1 MQEDFIILQ
10 DIPEENAPADKATSG
25 NLPAEHD
32 TTGKTSA
39 DNNPAGSTS
48 AMNNKTGNASAEP
61 EVTIGGR
68 RAAKPAYQ
76 AVLDSRLYRTM
87 QNITNLM
94 DRYYLDGVVVH
105 VYFSAFRL
113 RSIPLTLAILN
124 NTLRD
129 IFLGMLPFFVGDVID
144 FFHKANKRN
153 MALIDGFL
161 NDDEAIIHEVN
172 RKATQ
177 SALVLIA
184 LVIGII
190 LVVYGLIWLT
200 KTLGTALFS

>member
-1 MQEDFIILQ
+1 MSFEHSEDFPV
-10 DIPEENAPADKATSG
+10 IPQQEMPQQEGGTDRS
-25 NLPAEHD
+25 EQQH
-32 TTGKTSA
+32 SA
-39 DNNPAGSTS
+39 DG
-48 AMNNKTGNASAEP
+48 NK
-61 EVTIGGR
+61 R
-68 RAAKPAYQ
+68 RPFSDRSEK
-76 AVLDSRLYRTM
+76 LRSSRLYRAT
-87 QNITNLM
+87 QAVTLWM
-94 DRYYLDGVVVH
+94 DRYNVDGVAGLVPGGVGDIVSAGFAVVH

-153 MALIDGFL
+153 MALIDGFI
-161 NDDEAIIHEVN
+161 NDDEIVIHEVN

-177 SALVLIA
+177 SAAILISLAIAIMLLLWGLV
-184 LVIGII
+184 
-190 LVVYGLIWLT
+190 WLT

>member
-1 MQEDFIILQ
+1 MSFEHSEDFPV
-10 DIPEENAPADKATSG
+10 IPQQEMPQQEGGTDRSEQQHSVDG
-25 NLPAEHD
+25 N
-32 TTGKTSA
+32 K
-39 DNNPAGSTS
+39 
-48 AMNNKTGNASAEP
+48 
-61 EVTIGGR
+61 R
-68 RAAKPAYQ
+68 RPSSDRSEK
-76 AVLDSRLYRTM
+76 LRSSRLYRAT
-87 QNITNLM
+87 QAVTLWM
-94 DRYYLDGVVVH
+94 DRYNVDGVAGLVPGGVGDIVSAGFAVVH

-153 MALIDGFL
+153 MALIDGFI
-161 NDDEAIIHEVN
+161 NDDEIVIHEVN

-177 SALVLIA
+177 SAAILISLAIAIMLLLWGLV
-184 LVIGII
+184 
-190 LVVYGLIWLT
+190 WLT

>member
-1 MQEDFIILQ
+1 MSFEHSEDFPV
-10 DIPEENAPADKATSG
+10 IPQQEMPQQEGGTDRS
-25 NLPAEHD
+25 EQQH
-32 TTGKTSA
+32 SA
-39 DNNPAGSTS
+39 DG
-48 AMNNKTGNASAEP
+48 NK
-61 EVTIGGR
+61 R
-68 RAAKPAYQ
+68 RPSSDRSEK
-76 AVLDSRLYRTM
+76 LRSSRLYRAT
-87 QNITNLM
+87 QAVTLWM
-94 DRYYLDGVVVH
+94 DRYNVDGVAGLVPGGVGDIVSAGFAVVH

-161 NDDEAIIHEVN
+161 NNNQEIIHEVN

-177 SALVLIA
+177 SALVLVA
-184 LVIGII
+184 LVAAIIG
-190 LVVYGLIWLT
+190 VVYALIWLT
-200 KTLGTALFS
+200 QTLGTALFS

>member
-1 MQEDFIILQ
+1 MSFEHSEDFPV
-10 DIPEENAPADKATSG
+10 IPQQEMPQQEGGTDRS
-25 NLPAEHD
+25 EQQH
-32 TTGKTSA
+32 SA
-39 DNNPAGSTS
+39 DG
-48 AMNNKTGNASAEP
+48 NK
-61 EVTIGGR
+61 R
-68 RAAKPAYQ
+68 RPSSDRSEK
-76 AVLDSRLYRTM
+76 LRSSRLYRAT
-87 QNITNLM
+87 QAVTLWM
-94 DRYYLDGVVVH
+94 DRYNVDGVAGLVPGGVGDIVSAGFAVVH

-153 MALIDGFL
+153 MALIDGFI
-161 NDDEAIIHEVN
+161 NGDEIVIHEVN

-177 SALVLIA
+177 SAAILISLAIAIMLLLWGLV
-184 LVIGII
+184 
-190 LVVYGLIWLT
+190 WLT

>member
-1 MQEDFIILQ
+1 MSSGHSEDFPV
-10 DIPEENAPADKATSG
+10 IPQQEMPQQEGGTDRS
-25 NLPAEHD
+25 EQQH
-32 TTGKTSA
+32 SA
-39 DNNPAGSTS
+39 DG
-48 AMNNKTGNASAEP
+48 NK
-61 EVTIGGR
+61 R
-68 RAAKPAYQ
+68 RPSSDRSEK
-76 AVLDSRLYRTM
+76 LRSSRLYRAT
-87 QNITNLM
+87 QAVTLWM
-94 DRYYLDGVVVH
+94 DRYNVDGVAGLVPGGVGDIVSAGFAVVH

-153 MALIDGFL
+153 MALIDGFI
-161 NDDEAIIHEVN
+161 NDDEIVIHEVN

-177 SALVLIA
+177 SAAILISLAIAIMLLLWGLV
-184 LVIGII
+184 
-190 LVVYGLIWLT
+190 WLT

>member
-1 MQEDFIILQ
+1 MATNEQKKTDLLNSRIYQSMQ
-10 DIPEENAPADKATSG
+10 G
-25 NLPAEHD
+25 
-32 TTGKTSA
+32 
-39 DNNPAGSTS
+39 
-48 AMNNKTGNASAEP
+48 
-61 EVTIGGR
+61 
-68 RAAKPAYQ
+68 
-76 AVLDSRLYRTM
+76 
-87 QNITNLM
+87 ITQWM
-94 DRYYLDGVVVH
+94 DRYYLDGVTGLIPGGVGDIVSALFAVVH

-153 MALIDGFL
+153 MQLIDGFL
-161 NDDEAIIHEVN
+161 TNDETTIHEVN

-177 SALVLIA
+177 SLVVVIA

-190 LVVYGLIWLT
+190 LMIYALIWLT
-200 KTLGTALFS
+200 QTLGTILFS

>member
-1 MQEDFIILQ
+1 MSFEHSEDFPV
-10 DIPEENAPADKATSG
+10 IPQQEMPQQEGGTDRS
-25 NLPAEHD
+25 EQQH
-32 TTGKTSA
+32 SA
-39 DNNPAGSTS
+39 DG
-48 AMNNKTGNASAEP
+48 NK
-61 EVTIGGR
+61 R
-68 RAAKPAYQ
+68 RPSSDRSEK
-76 AVLDSRLYRTM
+76 LRSSRLYRAT
-87 QNITNLM
+87 QAVTLWM
-94 DRYYLDGVVVH
+94 DRYNVDGVAGLVPGGVGDIVSAGFAVVH

-153 MALIDGFL
+153 MALIDGFI
-161 NDDEAIIHEVN
+161 NDDDIVIHEVN

-177 SALVLIA
+177 SAAILISLAIAIMLLLWGLV
-184 LVIGII
+184 
-190 LVVYGLIWLT
+190 WLT

>member
-1 MQEDFIILQ
+1 MSFEHSEDFPV
-10 DIPEENAPADKATSG
+10 IPQQEMPQQEEGTDRS
-25 NLPAEHD
+25 EQQH
-32 TTGKTSA
+32 SA
-39 DNNPAGSTS
+39 DG
-48 AMNNKTGNASAEP
+48 NK
-61 EVTIGGR
+61 R
-68 RAAKPAYQ
+68 RPSSDRSEK
-76 AVLDSRLYRTM
+76 LRSSRLYRAT
-87 QNITNLM
+87 QAVTLWM
-94 DRYYLDGVVVH
+94 DRYNVDGVAGLVPGGVGDIVSAGFAVVH

-161 NDDEAIIHEVN
+161 NNNQEIIHEVN

-177 SALVLIA
+177 SALVLVA
-184 LVIGII
+184 LVAAIIG
-190 LVVYGLIWLT
+190 VVYALIWLT
-200 KTLGTALFS
+200 QTLGTALFS

>member
-1 MQEDFIILQ
+1 MSFEHSEDFPV
-10 DIPEENAPADKATSG
+10 IPQQEMPQQEGGTDRS
-25 NLPAEHD
+25 EQQH
-32 TTGKTSA
+32 SA
-39 DNNPAGSTS
+39 DG
-48 AMNNKTGNASAEP
+48 NK
-61 EVTIGGR
+61 R
-68 RAAKPAYQ
+68 RPSSDRSEK
-76 AVLDSRLYRTM
+76 LRSSRLYRAT
-87 QNITNLM
+87 QAVTLWM
-94 DRYYLDGVVVH
+94 DRYNVDGVAGLVPGGVGDIVSAGFAVVH

-153 MALIDGFL
+153 MALIDGFIN
-161 NDDEAIIHEVN
+161 NDEIVIHEVN

-177 SALVLIA
+177 SAAILISLAIAIMLLLWGLV
-184 LVIGII
+184 
-190 LVVYGLIWLT
+190 WLT

>member
-1 MQEDFIILQ
+1 MSFEHSEDFPV
-10 DIPEENAPADKATSG
+10 IPQQEMQQQEGGTDRS
-25 NLPAEHD
+25 EQQH
-32 TTGKTSA
+32 SA
-39 DNNPAGSTS
+39 DG
-48 AMNNKTGNASAEP
+48 NK
-61 EVTIGGR
+61 R
-68 RAAKPAYQ
+68 RPSSDRSEK
-76 AVLDSRLYRTM
+76 LRSSRLYRAT
-87 QNITNLM
+87 QAVTLWM
-94 DRYYLDGVVVH
+94 DRYNVDGVAGLVPGGVGDIVSAGFAVVH

-153 MALIDGFL
+153 MALIDGFI
-161 NDDEAIIHEVN
+161 NDDEIVIHEVN

-177 SALVLIA
+177 SAAILIFLAVAIMLLLWGLV
-184 LVIGII
+184 
-190 LVVYGLIWLT
+190 WLT

>member
-1 MQEDFIILQ
+1 MSMENER
-10 DIPEENAPADKATSG
+10 DI
-25 NLPAEHD
+25 
-32 TTGKTSA
+32 
-39 DNNPAGSTS
+39 
-48 AMNNKTGNASAEP
+48 
-61 EVTIGGR
+61 
-68 RAAKPAYQ
+68 AKNE
-76 AVLDSRLYRTM
+76 
-87 QNITNLM
+87 QNIAEDKQNIAKNEKKERLKKSRIYQSMQGITQWM
-94 DRYYLDGVVVH
+94 DRYYLDGVAGLVPGGIGDIVSAVFAVVH

-161 NDDEAIIHEVN
+161 NNDEVVIREVN

-177 SALVLIA
+177 SALVLVA

>member
-1 MQEDFIILQ
+1 MKDEIKLIK
-10 DIPEENAPADKATSG
+10 EE
-25 NLPAEHD
+25 
-32 TTGKTSA
+32 
-39 DNNPAGSTS
+39 
-48 AMNNKTGNASAEP
+48 
-61 EVTIGGR
+61 
-68 RAAKPAYQ
+68 AKK
-76 AVLDSRLYRTM
+76 LKLKDSRLYNAM
-87 QNITNLM
+87 QDITQWM
-94 DRYYLDGVVVH
+94 DRYYLDGVAGLVPGGIGDMVSAVFAVVH

-161 NDDEAIIHEVN
+161 NNNQEIIHEVN

-177 SALVLIA
+177 SALVLVA
-184 LVIGII
+184 LVAAIIG
-190 LVVYGLIWLT
+190 VVYALIWLT
-200 KTLGTALFS
+200 QTLGTALFS

>member
-1 MQEDFIILQ
+1 MKDEIKFIK
-10 DIPEENAPADKATSG
+10 EE
-25 NLPAEHD
+25 
-32 TTGKTSA
+32 
-39 DNNPAGSTS
+39 
-48 AMNNKTGNASAEP
+48 
-61 EVTIGGR
+61 
-68 RAAKPAYQ
+68 AKKQ
-76 AVLDSRLYRTM
+76 KLKDSRLYNAM
-87 QNITNLM
+87 QDITQWM
-94 DRYYLDGVVVH
+94 DRYYLDGVAGLVPGGIGDMVSAVFAVVH

-161 NDDEAIIHEVN
+161 NNNQEIIHEVN

-177 SALVLIA
+177 SALVLVA
-184 LVIGII
+184 LVAAIIG
-190 LVVYGLIWLT
+190 VVYALIWLT
-200 KTLGTALFS
+200 QTLGTALFS

>member
-1 MQEDFIILQ
+1 MSFEHSEDFPV
-10 DIPEENAPADKATSG
+10 IPQQEMPQQEGGTDRS
-25 NLPAEHD
+25 EQQH
-32 TTGKTSA
+32 SA
-39 DNNPAGSTS
+39 DG
-48 AMNNKTGNASAEP
+48 NK
-61 EVTIGGR
+61 R
-68 RAAKPAYQ
+68 RPSSDRSEK
-76 AVLDSRLYRTM
+76 LRSSRLYRAT
-87 QNITNLM
+87 QAVTLWM
-94 DRYYLDGVVVH
+94 DRYNVDGVAGLVPGGVGDIVSAGFAVVH

-153 MALIDGFL
+153 MALIDGFI
-161 NDDEAIIHEVN
+161 NDDVTIIHEVN

-177 SALVLIA
+177 SAAILISLAIAIMLLLWGLV
-184 LVIGII
+184 
-190 LVVYGLIWLT
+190 WLT

>member
-1 MQEDFIILQ
+1 MPQQEGGTDRSEQ
-10 DIPEENAPADKATSG
+10 QHSAGG
-25 NLPAEHD
+25 N
-32 TTGKTSA
+32 K
-39 DNNPAGSTS
+39 
-48 AMNNKTGNASAEP
+48 
-61 EVTIGGR
+61 R
-68 RAAKPAYQ
+68 RPSSDRSEK
-76 AVLDSRLYRTM
+76 LRSSRLYRAT
-87 QNITNLM
+87 QAVTLWM
-94 DRYYLDGVVVH
+94 DRYNVDGVAGLVPGGVGDIVSAGFAVVH

-153 MALIDGFL
+153 MALIDGFI
-161 NDDEAIIHEVN
+161 NDDEIVIHEVN

-177 SALVLIA
+177 SAAILIFLAVAIMLLLWGLV
-184 LVIGII
+184 
-190 LVVYGLIWLT
+190 WLT

>member
-1 MQEDFIILQ
+1 MGD
-10 DIPEENAPADKATSG
+10 SV
-25 NLPAEHD
+25 
-32 TTGKTSA
+32 SA
-39 DNNPAGSTS
+39 GFA
-48 AMNNKTGNASAEP
+48 
-61 EVTIGGR
+61 
-68 RAAKPAYQ
+68 
-76 AVLDSRLYRTM
+76 
-87 QNITNLM
+87 
-94 DRYYLDGVVVH
+94 VVH

-153 MALIDGFL
+153 MALIDGFI
-161 NDDEAIIHEVN
+161 NDDEIVIHEVN

-177 SALVLIA
+177 SAAILISLAIAIMLLLWGLV
-184 LVIGII
+184 
-190 LVVYGLIWLT
+190 WLT

>member
-1 MQEDFIILQ
+1 MKDEIKFIK
-10 DIPEENAPADKATSG
+10 EE
-25 NLPAEHD
+25 
-32 TTGKTSA
+32 
-39 DNNPAGSTS
+39 
-48 AMNNKTGNASAEP
+48 
-61 EVTIGGR
+61 
-68 RAAKPAYQ
+68 AKKQ
-76 AVLDSRLYRTM
+76 KLKDSRLYNAM
-87 QNITNLM
+87 QDITQWM
-94 DRYYLDGVVVH
+94 DRYYLDGVAGLVPGGIGDMVSAVFAVVH

-161 NDDEAIIHEVN
+161 NNNQEIIHEVN

-177 SALVLIA
+177 SALVLVA
-184 LVIGII
+184 LVAAITG
-190 LVVYGLIWLT
+190 VVYALIWLT
-200 KTLGTALFS
+200 QTLGTALFS

>member
-1 MQEDFIILQ
+1 MKDEIKLIK
-10 DIPEENAPADKATSG
+10 EE
-25 NLPAEHD
+25 
-32 TTGKTSA
+32 
-39 DNNPAGSTS
+39 
-48 AMNNKTGNASAEP
+48 
-61 EVTIGGR
+61 
-68 RAAKPAYQ
+68 AKKQ
-76 AVLDSRLYRTM
+76 KLKDSRLYNAM
-87 QNITNLM
+87 QEITQWM
-94 DRYYLDGVVVH
+94 DRYYLDGVAGLVPGGIGDMVSAVFAVVH

-161 NDDEAIIHEVN
+161 NNNQEIIHEVN

-177 SALVLIA
+177 SALVLVA
-184 LVIGII
+184 LVAAIIG
-190 LVVYGLIWLT
+190 VVYALIWLT
-200 KTLGTALFS
+200 QTLGTALFS

>member
-1 MQEDFIILQ
+1 MKDEIKLIK
-10 DIPEENAPADKATSG
+10 EE
-25 NLPAEHD
+25 
-32 TTGKTSA
+32 
-39 DNNPAGSTS
+39 
-48 AMNNKTGNASAEP
+48 
-61 EVTIGGR
+61 
-68 RAAKPAYQ
+68 AKKQ
-76 AVLDSRLYRTM
+76 KLKDSRLYNAM
-87 QNITNLM
+87 QDITQWM
-94 DRYYLDGVVVH
+94 DRYYLDGVAGLVPGGIGDMVSAVFAVVH

-161 NDDEAIIHEVN
+161 NNNQEIIHEVN

-177 SALVLIA
+177 SALVLLA
-184 LVIGII
+184 LVAAIIG
-190 LVVYGLIWLT
+190 VVYALIWLT
-200 KTLGTALFS
+200 QTLGTALFS

>member
-1 MQEDFIILQ
+1 MKDEIKLIK
-10 DIPEENAPADKATSG
+10 EE
-25 NLPAEHD
+25 
-32 TTGKTSA
+32 
-39 DNNPAGSTS
+39 
-48 AMNNKTGNASAEP
+48 
-61 EVTIGGR
+61 
-68 RAAKPAYQ
+68 AKKQ
-76 AVLDSRLYRTM
+76 KLKDSRLYNAM
-87 QNITNLM
+87 QDITQWM
-94 DRYYLDGVVVH
+94 DRYYLDGVAGLVPGGIGDMVSAVFAVVH

-161 NDDEAIIHEVN
+161 NNNQEIIHEVN

-177 SALVLIA
+177 SALVLFA
-184 LVIGII
+184 LVAAIIG
-190 LVVYGLIWLT
+190 VVYALIWLT
-200 KTLGTALFS
+200 QTLGTALFS

>member
-1 MQEDFIILQ
+1 MSFEHSEDFPV
-10 DIPEENAPADKATSG
+10 IPQQEMSQQEGGTNRS
-25 NLPAEHD
+25 EQQH
-32 TTGKTSA
+32 SA
-39 DNNPAGSTS
+39 DG
-48 AMNNKTGNASAEP
+48 KK
-61 EVTIGGR
+61 R
-68 RAAKPAYQ
+68 RSSSDRSEK
-76 AVLDSRLYRTM
+76 LRSSRLYRAT
-87 QNITNLM
+87 QAVTLWM
-94 DRYYLDGVVVH
+94 DRYNVDGVAGLVPGGVGDIVSAGFAVVH

-153 MALIDGFL
+153 MALIDGFI
-161 NDDEAIIHEVN
+161 NDDEIVIHEVN

-177 SALVLIA
+177 SAAILISLAIAIMLLLWGLV
-184 LVIGII
+184 
-190 LVVYGLIWLT
+190 WLT

>member
-1 MQEDFIILQ
+1 MKDEIKLIK
-10 DIPEENAPADKATSG
+10 EE
-25 NLPAEHD
+25 
-32 TTGKTSA
+32 
-39 DNNPAGSTS
+39 
-48 AMNNKTGNASAEP
+48 
-61 EVTIGGR
+61 
-68 RAAKPAYQ
+68 AKKQ
-76 AVLDSRLYRTM
+76 KLKDSRLYNAM
-87 QNITNLM
+87 QDITQWM
-94 DRYYLDGVVVH
+94 DRYYLDGVAGLVTGGIGDMVSAVFAVVH

-161 NDDEAIIHEVN
+161 NNNQEIIHEVN

-177 SALVLIA
+177 SALVLVA
-184 LVIGII
+184 LVAAIIG
-190 LVVYGLIWLT
+190 VVYALIWLT
-200 KTLGTALFS
+200 QTLGTALFS

>member
-1 MQEDFIILQ
+1 MSFEHSEDFPV
-10 DIPEENAPADKATSG
+10 IPQQEMPQQEGGTDRS
-25 NLPAEHD
+25 EQQH
-32 TTGKTSA
+32 SA
-39 DNNPAGSTS
+39 DG
-48 AMNNKTGNASAEP
+48 NK
-61 EVTIGGR
+61 R
-68 RAAKPAYQ
+68 RPSSDRSEK
-76 AVLDSRLYRTM
+76 LRSSRLYRAT
-87 QNITNLM
+87 QAVTLWM
-94 DRYYLDGVVVH
+94 DRYNVDGVAGLVPGGVGDIVSAGFAVVH

-153 MALIDGFL
+153 MALIDGFI
-161 NDDEAIIHEVN
+161 NDDEIVIHEVN

-177 SALVLIA
+177 SAAILISLAIAIMLLLWGLV
-184 LVIGII
+184 
-190 LVVYGLIWLT
+190 WLT

>member
-1 MQEDFIILQ
+1 MSFEHSEDFPV
-10 DIPEENAPADKATSG
+10 IPQQEMPQQEG
-25 NLPAEHD
+25 D
-32 TTGKTSA
+32 TDRSEQQHSA
-39 DNNPAGSTS
+39 DG
-48 AMNNKTGNASAEP
+48 NK
-61 EVTIGGR
+61 R
-68 RAAKPAYQ
+68 RPSSDRSEK
-76 AVLDSRLYRTM
+76 LRSSRLYRAT
-87 QNITNLM
+87 QAVTLWM
-94 DRYYLDGVVVH
+94 DRYNVDGVAGLVPGGVGDIVSAGFAVVH

-161 NDDEAIIHEVN
+161 NNNQEIIHEVN

-177 SALVLIA
+177 SALVLVA
-184 LVIGII
+184 LVAAIIG
-190 LVVYGLIWLT
+190 VVYALIWLT
-200 KTLGTALFS
+200 QTLGTALFS

>member
-1 MQEDFIILQ
+1 MSFEHSEDFPV
-10 DIPEENAPADKATSG
+10 IPQQEMPQQEGGTDRS
-25 NLPAEHD
+25 EQQH
-32 TTGKTSA
+32 SA
-39 DNNPAGSTS
+39 DG
-48 AMNNKTGNASAEP
+48 NK
-61 EVTIGGR
+61 R
-68 RAAKPAYQ
+68 RPSSDRSEK
-76 AVLDSRLYRTM
+76 LRSSRLYRAT
-87 QNITNLM
+87 QAVTLWM
-94 DRYYLDGVVVH
+94 DRYNVDGVAGLVPGGVGDIVSAGFAVVH

-153 MALIDGFL
+153 MALIDGFI
-161 NDDEAIIHEVN
+161 NEDEIVIHEVN

-177 SALVLIA
+177 SAAILISLAIAIMLLLWGLV
-184 LVIGII
+184 
-190 LVVYGLIWLT
+190 WLT